1 MAYYIGDYNVEG
13 ILGVGVPRFFYG
25 LRKTDGGEL
34 YLGRLDQLSADDV
47 IEVNQPGTP
56 EDNYNDFEVGI
67 DFLEGRDVNHDVV
80 YNNLTY
86 EQYRWD
92 NRNLYY
98 YIDEDGQLVVR
109 ISEEYQYPTG
119 I

>member
-1 MAYYIGDYNVEG
+1 MTYYIGDYNVES
-13 ILGVGVPRFFYG
+13 ILGVGVQRYFYG
-25 LRKTDGGEL
+25 LRRTDNGEL
-34 YLGRLDQLSADDV
+34 YLGRLDQLNADDV

-80 YNNLTY
+80 YDNLTY

-98 YIDEDGQLVVR
+98 YIDDEGQLIVR
-109 ISEEYQYPTG
+109 ISEEYVYPTG